1 MQRLRLPEDRVAGT
15 PGAGA
20 PTRDRRA
27 ARGARPHRPRTA
39 GRQRTRRNVGWHLFV
54 PKAPSKL
61 MLVIAAPHP
70 VAPRLCEL
78 IAAVTLVCVLAASG
92 PSTAHATTGTRA
104 ATPSCF
110 GAASRDPLVPC
121 VNPAL
126 SFTAIPR
133 PKDALLEPAAPCR
146 RRRSTP
152 PACTFGVS
160 ARRATST
167 VALIGDSHAAH
178 WRAALAV
185 VTASNRWRAVS
196 IDRNLCPFTFA
207 TTPGGRRCTQ
217 WSRRTVRWL
226 RAHPEVSTVFVSA
239 NSGSGVVPR
248 PGWTRSATKIDGYIR
263 AWNALPGSVREVFVI
278 RDVPRSR
285 HDTADCVA
293 RAVARRRNPA
303 IRCARPRARALRP
316 DLQAIAAEQAG
327 SPRVKLIDL
336 TPLMCDDSSCFPVVG
351 GALVIKDVG
360 HLTHTFSATLG
371 PFLGRAVAAL
381 RAPASIGRPAAAPVP
396 VEPANLR

>member
-1 MQRLRLPEDRVAGT
+1 MHRVLALVLGGGAQQAAED
-15 PGAGA
+15 
-20 PTRDRRA
+20 DRRA
-27 ARGARPHRPRTA
+27 SPRRPPR
-39 GRQRTRRNVGWHLFV
+39 
-54 PKAPSKL
+54 
-61 MLVIAAPHP
+61 I
-70 VAPRLCEL
+70 PRLLGGL
-78 IAAVTLVCVLAASG
+78 IAGVMVLPVPAAIR
-92 PSTAHATTGTRA
+92 PSTADAATGARA
-104 ATPSCF
+104 AAMPPCF

-121 VNPAL
+121 VNRAL

-152 PACTFGVS
+152 PVCTFGVP
-160 ARRATST
+160 APRATST
-167 VALIGDSHAAH
+167 VALLGDSHAAH

-185 VTASNRWRAVS
+185 VAAANRWHAVS

-207 TTPGGRRCTQ
+207 TTPVRRRCTE
-217 WSRRTVRWL
+217 WSRSAVRWL
-226 RAHPEVSTVFVSA
+226 RAHPEVRTVFVSA

-278 RDVPRSR
+278 RDVPHSR

-303 IRCARPRARALRP
+303 VRCARPRARALRR
-316 DLQAIAAEQAG
+316 DLQAAAAVQAG

-336 TPLMCDDSSCFPVVG
+336 TPSMCDDRTCFPVVG
-351 GALVIKDVG
+351 GALVIRDVG
-360 HLTHTFSATLG
+360 HLTRTFSATLG

-381 RAPASIGRPAAAPVP
+381 RTPASPARPNATGH
-396 VEPANLR
+396 RG

>member
-1 MQRLRLPEDRVAGT
+1 MGHTA
-15 PGAGA
+15 
-20 PTRDRRA
+20 
-27 ARGARPHRPRTA
+27 PRT
-39 GRQRTRRNVGWHLFV
+39 
-54 PKAPSKL
+54 
-61 MLVIAAPHP
+61 
-70 VAPRLCEL
+70 PRLLGGL
-78 IAAVTLVCVLAASG
+78 IAAVMMLHVAAAAQ
-92 PSTAHATTGTRA
+92 PSTAGATTGTRA
-104 ATPSCF
+104 AAMPPCF

-152 PACTFGVS
+152 PVCTFGVP

-167 VALIGDSHAAH
+167 VALMGDSHAAH

-185 VTASNRWRAVS
+185 VAAAKRWHAVS
-196 IDRNLCPFTFA
+196 IDRNLCPFTLA
-207 TTPGGRRCTQ
+207 TTPRRRSCSEWTR
-217 WSRRTVRWL
+217 SAVRWL
-226 RAHPEVSTVFVSA
+226 RAHPEVRTVFVSA
-239 NSGSGVVPR
+239 NSGSGVVAR
-248 PGWTRSATKIDGYIR
+248 PGWTRRATKIDGYIR

-278 RDVPRSR
+278 RDVPHGR

-293 RAVARRRNPA
+293 RAVARHRNPA

-316 DLQAIAAEQAG
+316 DLQAVAAAQAG

-336 TPLMCDDSSCFPVVG
+336 TPFMCDDSTCFPVVG

-360 HLTHTFSATLG
+360 HLTRTFSATLG
-371 PFLGRAVAAL
+371 PFLGRALAAL
-381 RAPASIGRPAAAPVP
+381 QAPS
-396 VEPANLR
+396 